1 MMANTTIQHVTT
13 STTVDDIEAIL
24 LRDGCVI
31 IDNLMDE
38 SLVERMLEEIDPWF
52 QRTPLAK
59 GEWLG
64 KSTRRL
70 HGLMQKSPAIRDNI
84 ANPFVLSIADRL
96 LLPWCD
102 KYQLS
107 SCSITSIGP
116 GETPQELHRDTL
128 IYPLANPSERIAHLT
143 TFWALSDFHED
154 NGATRV
160 VPGSH
165 LWGDDYVPTQA
176 ETVPAEM
183 KKGSIV
189 LFLGA
194 VWHGGGGNVTADE
207 WRTAVYCAYNL
218 GWLKQEEAHF
228 LVSPPQVAR
237 EYPRRVQQ
245 LLGYQMH
252 SPWLGWYD
260 LQDPI
265 RLLEG
270 YEELSEAKQDDRPER
285 ADGLVQIADKVRRL

>member
-1 MMANTTIQHVTT
+1 MSAAIKHLD
-13 STTVDDIEAIL
+13 VDAPVDVVEKIL
-24 LRDGCVI
+24 LQDGVVI
-31 IDNLMDE
+31 IDKVVSASIADTMLSE
-38 SLVERMLEEIDPWF
+38 VEPWLS
-52 QRTPLAK
+52 RGTLAK

-64 KSTRRL
+64 TKTRRVHHL
-70 HGLMQKSPAIRDNI
+70 LNKSRTICENV
-84 ANPFVLSIADRL
+84 ANPHLLPIVDRI

-116 GETPQELHRDTL
+116 KESPQELHRDTL
-128 IYPLANPSERIAHLT
+128 IYPIANPTERVAHLT
-143 TFWALSDFHED
+143 TFWALTDFTDE

-165 LWGDDYVPTQA
+165 RWGDDYIPTQS

-183 KKGSIV
+183 EKGSV
-189 LFLGA
+189 VMFLGSIF
-194 VWHGGGGNVTADE
+194 HGGGANTTQTE
-207 WRTAVYCAYNL
+207 WRHALYMAYNL

-228 LVSPPQVAR
+228 LVNPPEVAQAF
-237 EYPRRVQQ
+237 PRRVQQ
-245 LLGYQMH
+245 LVGYQMH

-265 RLLEG
+265 RMLEG
-270 YEELSEAKQDDRPER
+270 YEELSEAKEDDRPER
-285 ADGLVQIADKVRRL
+285 KDGRVDIADGVRRL